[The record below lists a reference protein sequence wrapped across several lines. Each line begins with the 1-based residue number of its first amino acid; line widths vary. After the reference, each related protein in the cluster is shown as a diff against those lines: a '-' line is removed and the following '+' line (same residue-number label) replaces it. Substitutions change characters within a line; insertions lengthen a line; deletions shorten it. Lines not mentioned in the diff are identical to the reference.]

1 MEAARRR
8 TLGTE
13 IRGDPAKSCA
23 CRRGTSLALC
33 RNMLCRPVEGI
44 RPDRFRPPH
53 CPWAACPAHRGRER
67 FRYRRHGDYRRP
79 AAAERAI
86 PRFRC
91 CTCRRTFS
99 RQSFACSYY
108 LKRPELLVPVA
119 AGLVAGSAHR
129 QLARSLDCAPS
140 TVTRLAARLG
150 RHSLL
155 LHALALEHL
164 KPISEPVVLDHF
176 ETFVYSQDDRLGIAT
191 AVGQRS
197 WFVYGIQ
204 PAPHRRTGRRSARK
218 KAVLAPP
225 PDLTPESFVRST
237 LDTLDVLT
245 SRAPHGLTLISD
257 DHPAYRAAVSRHP
270 AGRTLRHRIY
280 PNPPRGPESDLAPA
294 LERDRQMGAVD
305 LLHKLWRHS
314 QAHHRR
320 ETIAFGRRSNA
331 VLERAA
337 VMIGWRNLVKGVSE
351 RKGDRTTP
359 AMRLEITP
367 RPWSWKDVFARRL
380 FPARLTV
387 PEPWM
392 RIYRREWITPAV
404 GRNLPHNLRHA
415 F

>member
-1 MEAARRR
+1 
-8 TLGTE
+8 
-13 IRGDPAKSCA
+13 
-23 CRRGTSLALC
+23 
-33 RNMLCRPVEGI
+33 MLCRPVEGI
-44 RPDRFRPPH
+44 RRDRFRPTH
-53 CPWAACPAHRGRER
+53 CPFAACPAHRGRER
-67 FRYRRHGDYRRP
+67 FRYRRHGEYRKP
-79 AAAERAI
+79 ADPRHTI

-91 CTCRRTFS
+91 GTCRRTFS

-108 LKRPELLVPVA
+108 LKRPELLVPIA

-129 QLARSLDCAPS
+129 QLARSLGCAPS

-155 LHALALEHL
+155 LHALALEHVEH
-164 KPISEPVVLDHF
+164 ISEPVVLDHF

-204 PAPHRRTGRRSARK
+204 PAPHRRAGRRSARK
-218 KAVLAPP
+218 KAVRAVPP
-225 PDLTPESFVRST
+225 EPSPESVVRST
-237 LDTLDVLT
+237 LDTLDVLIP
-245 SRAPHGLTLISD
+245 RASNGLTLVSD
-257 DHPAYRAAVSRHP
+257 DNPAYRAAASRHP
-270 AGRTLRHRIY
+270 RARTLRHRVY
-280 PNPPRGPESDLAPA
+280 PNPPRGPETDPA
-294 LERDRQMGAVD
+294 TAFERDRQMGAVD
-305 LLHKLWRHS
+305 VLHKLWRHS

-320 ETIAFGRRSNA
+320 ETIAFGRRTNA

-337 VMIGWRNLVKGVSE
+337 LMLCWRNLVKGVSE

-367 RPWSWKDVFARRL
+367 RPWSWKDALARRL
-380 FPARLTV
+380 FPGRLTV

-404 GRNLPHNLRHA
+404 GRNLPHDLRHA